1 MHATVQGA
9 PGAPPGIERARSA
22 RWGKTLAVEDA
33 ASPQAEL
40 SSITTALDELA
51 GRVTRL
57 AERSAGTELDWLTGD
72 LYEGER
78 ALGEARRRLNRS
90 VERLRR

>member
-1 MHATVQGA
+1 M
-9 PGAPPGIERARSA
+9 
-22 RWGKTLAVEDA
+22 EDA

-40 SSITTALDELA
+40 SSITTALDELTR
-51 GRVTRL
+51 RVTRI
-57 AERSAGTELDWLTGD
+57 ADRSAGTDLDWLATD

-78 ALGEARRRLNRS
+78 SLREARRRLDRS

>member
-1 MHATVQGA
+1 M
-9 PGAPPGIERARSA
+9 
-22 RWGKTLAVEDA
+22 EDA

-40 SSITTALDELA
+40 SSITTALDDLA
-51 GRVTRL
+51 RRVTSL
-57 AERSAGTELDWLTGD
+57 AERSAGTELDWLTTD